1 MQTLADP
8 GFLAAWSLLI
18 GMAWLFVRER
28 GIKDRQL
35 YTACIGICGV
45 LLIVWL
51 LGTVV
56 FLWQPTEQF
65 QYGVLFQGLNFLILV
80 PVVLMVIDL
89 IWQIQKLRA
98 IHL

>member
-35 YTACIGICGV
+35 CTACVGV
-45 LLIVWL
+45 CVALLVIWL
-51 LGTVV
+51 LGTMV
-56 FLWQPTEQF
+56 FLWSPTEQF
-65 QYGVLFQGLNFLILV
+65 QYGMLFQGLNFLILV

-89 IWQIQKLRA
+89 ILQIQKLRA
-98 IHL
+98 IQL

>member
-1 MQTLADP
+1 MQTLANP

-35 YTACIGICGV
+35 CTACVGV
-45 LLIVWL
+45 CVALLAIWL

-56 FLWQPTEQF
+56 FLWSPTEQF
-65 QYGVLFQGLNFLILV
+65 QYEILFQGLNFLVLV
-80 PVVLMVIDL
+80 PVILMALDL
-89 IWQIQKLRA
+89 FWQIRKLKA
-98 IHL
+98 IQI